1 MRRASSLRA
10 VTDLQTLSERLERWR
25 QQREGG
31 GARLPQELWDDAV
44 RVARVQGIHPTAK
57 ALRFNYYD
65 LKKRVERAESETGED
80 KKGAF
85 VEVQM
90 SEVGAGVADSKMVV
104 ELVGSGGARMR
115 IEVGDARSVDVAGLA
130 HAFWSRQP

>member
-10 VTDLQTLSERLERWR
+10 VTDLQTLCERLERWR
-25 QQREGG
+25 QRREGAW
-31 GARLPQELWDDAV
+31 ARLPQELWDDAV
-44 RVARVQGIHPTAK
+44 RVARVQGVHPTAK

-65 LKKRVERAESETGED
+65 LKKRVERAESVSIED
-80 KKGAF
+80 KEAAF
-85 VEVQM
+85 VQVQM
-90 SEVGAGVADSKMVV
+90 PAVGAGVADSKMVV

-130 HAFWSRQP
+130 HALWSRQP